1 MLSFASSIDA
11 SDEVVEADDRTNE
24 GGVAVVVGRGKVWV
38 EWRLKMDCK
47 EREEPEDD
55 EELEYSWEVSENKWL

>member
-1 MLSFASSIDA
+1 MLSFASSIDE

-38 EWRLKMDCK
+38 EWRLKMDRK
-47 EREEPEDD
+47 ECEEPEDD
-55 EELEYSWEVSENKWL
+55 EEFEYSWEVSENKWL